1 MPRDLLFEIGVEE
14 IPSAPLYA
22 AATQLQADAEKAF
35 ADARLIHDE
44 IVIYAAPRRLALLV
58 RGMSERQDDVTLR
71 YKGPAAAAA
80 YDAEGNPTK
89 AAEGFARGK
98 GVTVDD
104 LVRETAEGGEYMWAI
119 VESSGKPAV
128 EVLPAIL
135 AGLAAGLQWPKAQR
149 WGSGDTRF
157 IRPVRWLVS
166 LFGDEVLPVRFAGL
180 EAGRTTIGHRFL
192 GGPADIATAGEYAE
206 TLRGVKVIADANE
219 RAALLRREIA
229 AAADS
234 RNGSAVVPE
243 KTFAEV
249 VNLVEWPTVATGHF
263 DEDFLSVP
271 REVLEEA
278 MESHQRYFPIEA
290 VDGTLSPFF
299 VVAHNGDPA
308 RTDAIVAGHE
318 RVIRARLADAAFF
331 YKEDRKHA
339 LEEYVPRL
347 EDIVFQKSLGT
358 LAAKVERIER
368 LVRVLGEQAGANPA
382 ELAHALRAAHLCK
395 ADLVTHAVV
404 EFTSLQGVM
413 GSYYAL
419 ASGEAPAV
427 AEAIV
432 EHYKPRFAGDS
443 LPSSTAAM
451 LVSAAD
457 KLDTICGIHAINQ
470 APTGSSDPY
479 MLRRFAIGVIAMV
492 IDGGL
497 GIDLELAIRAA
508 LDGYGDT
515 LHDEDRNDTVGTI
528 KDFVLTR
535 LDGVLRER
543 GYAYDTI
550 DAVLDRQS
558 DDLADAHARCAAL
571 QAARDSEPD
580 TFNDLAIAYTRAA
593 NLGKMDLGAA
603 VDESIMGAEEIALSR
618 ALDVAEQQVD
628 AAMNA
633 GRYDVVVG
641 ELAALRKPIDAFFEN
656 VLVMDADERLREN
669 RLRLLNRFVLL
680 FGRFADIGLIAS

>member
-1 MPRDLLFEIGVEE
+1 MSRDLLFEIGAEE

-22 AATQLQADAEKAF
+22 AATQLRADAEKAF

-44 IVIYAAPRRLALLV
+44 IVVYAAPRRLAILV

-80 YDAEGNPTK
+80 YDSEGHPTK

-98 GVTVDD
+98 GVPVDD

-119 VESSGKPAV
+119 IESAGKPAA
-128 EVLPAIL
+128 EVLPGIL
-135 AGLAAGLQWPKAQR
+135 AGLAAGLQWPRAQR

-157 IRPVRWLVS
+157 IRPVRWLVA

-192 GGPADIATAGEYAE
+192 GGPAELSSAASYAD

-219 RAALLRREIA
+219 RATILRAAIEAAGIA
-229 AAADS
+229 
-234 RNGSAVVPE
+234 RTGTAVVPE
-243 KTFAEV
+243 KTFSEV

-290 VDGTLSPFF
+290 ADGSLAPYFI
-299 VVAHNGDPA
+299 VAHNGDPA

-331 YKEDRKHA
+331 YAEDRKHT

-358 LAAKVERIER
+358 LGAKVVRIER
-368 LVRVLGEQAGANPA
+368 LVRVLATQASAGPA
-382 ELAHALRAAHLCK
+382 ETAHALRAAHLCK

-419 ASGEAPAV
+419 ESGEAPAV

-432 EHYKPRFAGDS
+432 EHYKPRFAGDE
-443 LPSSTAAM
+443 LPASVAAM

-479 MLRRFAIGVIAMV
+479 ALRRAAIGVISMI

-497 GIDLELAIRAA
+497 GIDLEPAIRSA
-508 LDGYGDT
+508 LEGYGNT
-515 LHDEDRNDTVGTI
+515 LPDENRDETVGTI

-571 QAARDSEPD
+571 QAARDSEPE
-580 TFNDLAIAYTRAA
+580 TFNDLAIAFTRAA
-593 NLGKMDLGAA
+593 NLGKMDLGAG
-603 VDESIMGAEEIALSR
+603 VDESIMGTEEIALSR
-618 ALDVAEQQVD
+618 ALDVAEQQVG
-628 AAMNA
+628 AAMTA
-633 GRYDVVVG
+633 GRYDIVVS
-641 ELAALRKPIDAFFEN
+641 ELAALRKPIDAFFAN
-656 VLVMDADERLREN
+656 VLVMDEDQTIREN

-680 FGRFADIGLIAS
+680 FGRFADISLIAA